1 MSDGKPYNF
10 KCLTVRVKK
19 PAGITL
25 KETLM
30 AAYLSWGYVFPVWM
44 PSTTQTNEIWSKNT
58 GLRQNNNI
66 EVAAHAVTSISFT
79 NPKTFFT
86 KKKWFGFAPYGGA
99 KHAIS
104 ETWIVEVF
112 WPETLNVK
120 TIFLP
125 SPSSESKT

>member
-1 MSDGKPYNF
+1 
-10 KCLTVRVKK
+10 
-19 PAGITL
+19 
-25 KETLM
+25 M

-86 KKKWFGFAPYGGA
+86 KKKWFGFAPYG
-99 KHAIS
+99 
-104 ETWIVEVF
+104 TDLLQIVGKVHF
-112 WPETLNVK
+112 QAPLK
-120 TIFLP
+120 I
-125 SPSSESKT
+125 